1 MMMSALETKDIEAYR
16 AKLKKKHIVTKQEKK
31 QLDNYLTE
39 LEIYRSFGSLEDSI
53 HNSKQRNEEEK
64 P

>member
-1 MMMSALETKDIEAYR
+1 MMSAMKTEDIEVCR
-16 AKLKKKHIVTKQEKK
+16 ERLKNVHIVTDQEKK

-53 HNSKQRNEEEK
+53 HNARNEEEK